1 MHDWLFANQAVW
13 ADSPDAAGV
22 LRTQALTL
30 GIDAAKFDACV
41 ADAKTDA
48 AIKADMADGSARG
61 VRGTPAFFLSK
72 IDAQGTVGETRPIT
86 GAVPFEQFVQAI
98 QALLGE

>member
-13 ADSPDAAGV
+13 ADSPNAAEQ

-30 GIDAAKFDACV
+30 DLDAAKFDACV
-41 ADAKTDA
+41 ADPQTEA
-48 AIKADMADGSARG
+48 AIQKDISDGAGKG

-72 IDAQGTVGETRPIT
+72 VDDQGVVGETRPLT
-86 GAVPFEQFVQAI
+86 GAVPYEQFAEAFK
-98 QALLGE
+98 ALLGE